1 MSDVLPRAG
10 ACKELTGTN
19 FMHTVFFRGLLVI
32 GLCWVIALGADAGL
46 ARAGAMDDPA
56 GSVAPAAPASPPTP
70 PAAEGGKSA
79 PAGQGQGQGRG
90 RRATPS
96 PGVVN
101 VEASMKSMSRA
112 LRQLREQVEKPE
124 KKDENLRLIGQMQ
137 EDCVASKNAGVPAKQ
152 MKLAKDDAERAKLPE
167 LYRRGLIDVLK
178 ALTDLELCVLED
190 RAEDAKKACD
200 TLLQLRHMGHQDMGV
215 DD

>member
-1 MSDVLPRAG
+1 
-10 ACKELTGTN
+10 
-19 FMHTVFFRGLLVI
+19 MHTVFFRGLLAM
-32 GLCWVIALGADAGL
+32 GLCSVIALIAGAGL
-46 ARAGAMDDPA
+46 VRAGALDDPA
-56 GSVAPAAPASPPTP
+56 GSVAPAAPAADSRGTTPVAPASPA
-70 PAAEGGKSA
+70 PAAESGKSA

-90 RRATPS
+90 RRAAPA

-200 TLLQLRHMGHQDMGV
+200 TLLQLRQMGHQDMGV